1 MATHPRSK
9 SSGSSRVSASTSRL
23 PDQSTV
29 FDTVVI
35 NYFLAAGEI
44 QLLADLFDGSVMVP
58 RAVFDPDEEDT
69 GREEG
74 LSELRRGLHLHRR
87 RCEDDGAPPEL
98 RARSERALP
107 EFERLPELASRVVLK
122 VVDLRDDELTVY
134 AQLRDAAHVRR
145 YGALL
150 GLGPGEAAV
159 LAICSKR
166 RWRPATDDND
176 AVRVA
181 EQLLPGVKP
190 LRIRGLLRF
199 AVDRGA
205 IGLDGAR
212 AIHETMRNLGFWD
225 AGRL

>member
-1 MATHPRSK
+1 M
-9 SSGSSRVSASTSRL
+9 SASTSRL

-44 QLLADLFDGSVMVP
+44 GLLADLFDGSLMVP
-58 RAVFDPDEEDT
+58 RAVYDPDEEDT

-107 EFERLPELASRVVLK
+107 EFERLPELASRGVLQ
-122 VVDLRDDELTVY
+122 VVDLNDDELTVY

-145 YGALL
+145 YGLLL

-176 AVRVA
+176 AVRVT

-190 LRIRGLLRF
+190 LRIRALLRL

>member
-1 MATHPRSK
+1 M
-9 SSGSSRVSASTSRL
+9 SASTSRL

-44 QLLADLFDGSVMVP
+44 QLLADLFDGSLMMP
-58 RAVFDPDEEDT
+58 RAVFDPDEEDA

-98 RARSERALP
+98 RARSQRALP
-107 EFERLPELASRVVLK
+107 EFERLPEVTSRGVLQ
-122 VVDLRDDELTVY
+122 VVDLNDDELTVY

-145 YGALL
+145 YRVLL

-166 RWRPATDDND
+166 GWRPVLTDND

-190 LRIRGLLRF
+190 LRIRALLRL
-199 AVDRGA
+199 AVDRGT
-205 IGLDGAR
+205 ISLDGAR